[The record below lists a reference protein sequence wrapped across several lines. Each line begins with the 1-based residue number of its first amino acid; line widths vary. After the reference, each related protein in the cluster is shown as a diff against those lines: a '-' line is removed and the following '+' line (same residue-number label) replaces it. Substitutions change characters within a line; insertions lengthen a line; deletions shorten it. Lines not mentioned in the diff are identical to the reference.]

1 MTNFRALWWIA
12 LTFTL
17 FMLYMEWTQFVAQ
30 KEQPAQVA
38 VSQSPVTPV
47 VAGDVPQAPVALKA
61 SVGDVPAG
69 VSSQPSAQR
78 ISVTTD
84 VLNIQ
89 LDSKGGDLRFASLTD
104 YFVSRHD
111 DAPFTLMSDKSPYL
125 FLAQTGFS
133 AQGVAPA
140 PNHHEVFSV
149 EKTEFV
155 LAANADELRVPLKW
169 EKDGI
174 KVEKTY
180 VFKRGSYTVRVDYAV
195 TNGTDQTWQAAPYY
209 QLVRNTYDPTSS
221 FWLPTYTGGAVY
233 DPVNKFDKIDFDDMK
248 TQALSREATGG
259 WLTMMQHYFL
269 AAFVPNAQDSMHYYT
284 KVLESERYAL
294 GMIAPAMTVSAGAS
308 ASTSVQLYAG
318 PKLQGD
324 LEALAAGL
332 ELTVDYGV
340 LSFMA
345 QPMFWLL
352 EHLSS
357 WVEPFSG
364 LWSWGWA
371 IILVT
376 IILKALFYK
385 LSEAGYKSMA
395 NLRKLA
401 PRLQH
406 LKDNYGHDKMM
417 FQQKMMEL
425 YKTEKINP
433 LGGCLPILIQIPVFL
448 ALYWVLLEAVEL
460 RMTPFLWLDDLSQY
474 DPFFI
479 LPILMGLTMIVQQK
493 LNPPPTDPMQEKI
506 MKFLPYIFTVT
517 FLFMPS
523 GLVLY
528 WVVNNG
534 LSILQQW
541 HITRKIEAMDKPPA
555 HHHS

>member
-12 LTFTL
+12 LIFTL
-17 FMLYMEWTQFVAQ
+17 FMLYTEWTYFVAQ
-30 KEQPAQVA
+30 KQQPAQPVA
-38 VSQSPVTPV
+38 SQSANLPAT
-47 VAGDVPQAPVALKA
+47 AGDVPQAPVSLTA
-61 SVGDVPAG
+61 SAGDVPTTA
-69 VSSQPSAQR
+69 VAQPSMQR
-78 ISVTTD
+78 VSVTTD
-84 VLNIQ
+84 VLNVQ
-89 LDSKGGDLRFASLTD
+89 LDTKGGDLRFVSLSA
-104 YFVSRHD
+104 YPVSRDD
-111 DAPFTLMSDKSPYL
+111 DAAFTLMSDKSPYL

-133 AQGVAPA
+133 AQGGAIA

-149 EKTEFV
+149 SKTEFV
-155 LAANADELRVPLKW
+155 LAEGADELRVPMTW

-174 KVEKTY
+174 KVVKTY
-180 VFKRGSYTVRVDYAV
+180 VFKRGSYTVGVEYAV
-195 TNGTDQTWQAAPYY
+195 TNATQQSWQAAPYY

-233 DPVNKFDKIDFDDMK
+233 DPVNKFDKVDFDDMK
-248 TQALSREATGG
+248 KQPVSKDAAGG

-269 AAFVPNAQDSMHYYT
+269 AAFVPNTQDNMHYYS
-284 KVLESERYAL
+284 KVLESDRYAL
-294 GMIAPAMTVSAGAS
+294 GMMAPAMSVAAGAS
-308 ASTSVQLYAG
+308 ATSLVQLYAG

-324 LEALAAGL
+324 LEALAPGL

-340 LSFMA
+340 LAFMA

-371 IILVT
+371 IILLT
-376 IILKALFYK
+376 ILLKAVFYK

-460 RMTPFLWLDDLSQY
+460 RMTPFMWLDDLSQY

-479 LPILMGLTMIVQQK
+479 LPILMGVTMVVQQK

-541 HITRKIEAMDKPPA
+541 HITRKIEAMDKPEA
-555 HHHS
+555 HHKA

>member
-1 MTNFRALWWIA
+1 
-12 LTFTL
+12 
-17 FMLYMEWTQFVAQ
+17 
-30 KEQPAQVA
+30 
-38 VSQSPVTPV
+38 
-47 VAGDVPQAPVALKA
+47 
-61 SVGDVPAG
+61 
-69 VSSQPSAQR
+69 
-78 ISVTTD
+78 
-84 VLNIQ
+84 
-89 LDSKGGDLRFASLTD
+89 
-104 YFVSRHD
+104 
-111 DAPFTLMSDKSPYL
+111 
-125 FLAQTGFS
+125 
-133 AQGVAPA
+133 
-140 PNHHEVFSV
+140 
-149 EKTEFV
+149 
-155 LAANADELRVPLKW
+155 
-169 EKDGI
+169 
-174 KVEKTY
+174 
-180 VFKRGSYTVRVDYAV
+180 
-195 TNGTDQTWQAAPYY
+195 
-209 QLVRNTYDPTSS
+209 
-221 FWLPTYTGGAVY
+221 
-233 DPVNKFDKIDFDDMK
+233 
-248 TQALSREATGG
+248 
-259 WLTMMQHYFL
+259 MMQHYFL
-269 AAFVPNAQDSMHYYT
+269 AAFVPNAQESMHYYS

-294 GMIAPAMTVSAGAS
+294 GMIAPAMTVAAGAS
-308 ASTSVQLYAG
+308 VTSMVQLYAG

-324 LEALAAGL
+324 LEALAPGL

-340 LSFMA
+340 LAFMA

-371 IILVT
+371 IILLT
-376 IILKALFYK
+376 ILLKAVFYK

-460 RMTPFLWLDDLSQY
+460 RMTPFMWLDDLSQY

-479 LPILMGLTMIVQQK
+479 LPILMGVTMVIQQK

-506 MKFLPYIFTVT
+506 MKFLPYVFTVT

-541 HITRKIEAMDKPPA
+541 HITRKIEAMDKPEA
-555 HHHS
+555 HHKA

>member
-12 LTFTL
+12 LVFTL
-17 FMLYMEWTQFVAQ
+17 FMLYTEWTYFVAQ
-30 KEQPAQVA
+30 KQQPAQPVA
-38 VSQSPVTPV
+38 SQSANLPAT
-47 VAGDVPQAPVALKA
+47 AGDVPQAPVSLTA
-61 SVGDVPAG
+61 SAGDVPTTAIA
-69 VSSQPSAQR
+69 QPSMQR
-78 ISVTTD
+78 VSVTTD
-84 VLNIQ
+84 VLNVQ
-89 LDSKGGDLRFASLTD
+89 LDTKGGDLRFVSLSA
-104 YFVSRHD
+104 YPVSRD
-111 DAPFTLMSDKSPYL
+111 DDTAFTLMSDKSPYL

-133 AQGVAPA
+133 AQGSAIA

-149 EKTEFV
+149 AKTEFV
-155 LAANADELRVPLKW
+155 LAEGADELRVPMTW

-174 KVEKTY
+174 KVVKTY
-180 VFKRGSYTVRVDYAV
+180 VFKRSSYTVGVEYAV
-195 TNGTDQTWQAAPYY
+195 TNATQQSWQAAPYY

-233 DPVNKFDKIDFDDMK
+233 DPVNKFDKVDFDDMK
-248 TQALSREATGG
+248 KQPVSKDAAGG

-269 AAFVPNAQDSMHYYT
+269 AAFVPNTQDTMHYYS

-294 GMIAPAMTVSAGAS
+294 GMMAPAMSVAAGAS
-308 ASTSVQLYAG
+308 ATSLVQLYAG

-324 LEALAAGL
+324 LEALAPGL

-340 LSFMA
+340 LAFMA

-371 IILVT
+371 IILLT
-376 IILKALFYK
+376 ILLKAVFYK

-460 RMTPFLWLDDLSQY
+460 RMTPFMWLDDLSQY

-479 LPILMGLTMIVQQK
+479 LPILMGITMVVQQK
-493 LNPPPTDPMQEKI
+493 LNPPPTDPMQEKV

-541 HITRKIEAMDKPPA
+541 HITRKIEAMDKPEA
-555 HHHS
+555 HHKA

>member
-12 LTFTL
+12 LIFTL
-17 FMLYMEWTQFVAQ
+17 FMLYTEWTYFVAQ
-30 KEQPAQVA
+30 KQQPAQAVA
-38 VSQSPVTPV
+38 SQSA
-47 VAGDVPQAPVALKA
+47 VAPANVGDVPQAPVSLTA
-61 SVGDVPAG
+61 SAVDVPTTVTA
-69 VSSQPSAQR
+69 QPTLER
-78 ISVTTD
+78 VTVTTD
-84 VLNIQ
+84 VLNVQ
-89 LDSKGGDLRFASLTD
+89 LDTKGGDLRFASLSA
-104 YFVSRHD
+104 YPVSRD
-111 DAPFTLMSDKSPYL
+111 DDTAFTLMSDKSPYL

-133 AQGVAPA
+133 AQGGAVA

-149 EKTEFV
+149 SKTEFV
-155 LAANADELRVPLKW
+155 LAEGTDELRVPMTW
-169 EKDGI
+169 EKDGV
-174 KVEKTY
+174 KVQKTY
-180 VFKRGSYTVRVDYAV
+180 VFKRGSYTVGVEYAV
-195 TNGTDQTWQAAPYY
+195 TNATAQTWQAAPYY

-233 DPVNKFDKIDFDDMK
+233 DPVNKFDKVDFDDMK
-248 TQALSREATGG
+248 KQPVSKDAAGG

-269 AAFVPNAQDSMHYYT
+269 AAFVPNTQDNMHYYS

-294 GMIAPAMTVSAGAS
+294 GMMAPAMSVAAGAS
-308 ASTSVQLYAG
+308 ATSLVQLYAG

-324 LEALAAGL
+324 LEALAPGL

-340 LSFMA
+340 LAFMA

-371 IILVT
+371 IILLT
-376 IILKALFYK
+376 ILLKAVFYK

-460 RMTPFLWLDDLSQY
+460 RMTPFMWLDDLSQY

-479 LPILMGLTMIVQQK
+479 LPILMGITMVVQQK
-493 LNPPPTDPMQEKI
+493 LNPAPTDPMQEKV

-541 HITRKIEAMDKPPA
+541 YITRKIEAMDKPEA
-555 HHHS
+555 HHKA

>member
-12 LTFTL
+12 LIFTL
-17 FMLYMEWTQFVAQ
+17 FMLYTEWTYFVAQ
-30 KEQPAQVA
+30 KQQPVQPVA
-38 VSQSPVTPV
+38 SQSVTTPTT
-47 VAGDVPQAPVALKA
+47 AGDVPQAPVSLTA
-61 SVGDVPAG
+61 SAGDVPTTA
-69 VSSQPSAQR
+69 VSQPSIQR
-78 ISVTTD
+78 VTVTTD

-89 LDSKGGDLRFASLTD
+89 LDTKGGDLRFASLSA
-104 YFVSRHD
+104 YPVSRDD

-133 AQGVAPA
+133 AQGGSIA
-140 PNHHEVFSV
+140 PNHHEVFGV
-149 EKTEFV
+149 AKTEFA
-155 LAANADELRVPLKW
+155 LAEGADELRVPMTW
-169 EKDGI
+169 EKDGV
-174 KVEKTY
+174 KVVKTY
-180 VFKRGSYTVRVDYAV
+180 IFKRGSYTVGVEYAV
-195 TNGTDQTWQAAPYY
+195 TNATEQAWQAAPYY

-248 TQALSREATGG
+248 KQPLSREAAGG

-269 AAFVPNAQDSMHYYT
+269 AAFVPNAQESMHYYS

-294 GMIAPAMTVSAGAS
+294 GMIAPAMTVAAGAS
-308 ASTSVQLYAG
+308 VTSMVQLYAG

-324 LEALAAGL
+324 LEALAPGL

-340 LSFMA
+340 LAFMA

-371 IILVT
+371 IILLT
-376 IILKALFYK
+376 ILLKAVFYK

-460 RMTPFLWLDDLSQY
+460 RMTPFMWLDDLSQY

-479 LPILMGLTMIVQQK
+479 LPILMGVTMVIQQK

-506 MKFLPYIFTVT
+506 MKFLPYVFTVT

-541 HITRKIEAMDKPPA
+541 HITRKIEAMDKPEA
-555 HHHS
+555 HHKS

>member
-12 LTFTL
+12 LIFTL
-17 FMLYMEWTQFVAQ
+17 FMLYTEWTYFVAQ
-30 KEQPAQVA
+30 KQQPVQPVA
-38 VSQSPVTPV
+38 SQSVTTPTT
-47 VAGDVPQAPVALKA
+47 AGDVPQAPVSLTA
-61 SVGDVPAG
+61 SAGDVPTTA
-69 VSSQPSAQR
+69 VSQPSIQR
-78 ISVTTD
+78 VTVTTD

-89 LDSKGGDLRFASLTD
+89 LDTKGGDLRFASLPE
-104 YFVSRHD
+104 YPVSRSD

-133 AQGVAPA
+133 AQGGSIA

-149 EKTEFV
+149 AKTEFALSEGV
-155 LAANADELRVPLKW
+155 DELRVPMTW
-169 EKDGI
+169 EKDGV
-174 KVEKTY
+174 KVVKTY
-180 VFKRGSYTVRVDYAV
+180 VFKRGSYTVGVEYAV
-195 TNGTDQTWQAAPYY
+195 TNATEQAWQAAPYY

-248 TQALSREATGG
+248 KQPLSREAAGG

-269 AAFVPNAQDSMHYYT
+269 AAFVPNAQESMHYYS

-294 GMIAPAMTVSAGAS
+294 GMIAPAMTVAAGAS
-308 ASTSVQLYAG
+308 VTSMVQLYAG

-324 LEALAAGL
+324 LEALAPGL

-340 LSFMA
+340 LAFMA

-371 IILVT
+371 IILLT
-376 IILKALFYK
+376 ILLKAVFYK

-417 FQQKMMEL
+417 FQQKMIDR
-425 YKTEKINP
+425 K
-433 LGGCLPILIQIPVFL
+433 
-448 ALYWVLLEAVEL
+448 
-460 RMTPFLWLDDLSQY
+460 S
-474 DPFFI
+474 
-479 LPILMGLTMIVQQK
+479 
-493 LNPPPTDPMQEKI
+493 
-506 MKFLPYIFTVT
+506 
-517 FLFMPS
+517 
-523 GLVLY
+523 
-528 WVVNNG
+528 VV
-534 LSILQQW
+534 
-541 HITRKIEAMDKPPA
+541 
-555 HHHS
+555 

>member
-1 MTNFRALWWIA
+1 
-12 LTFTL
+12 
-17 FMLYMEWTQFVAQ
+17 
-30 KEQPAQVA
+30 
-38 VSQSPVTPV
+38 
-47 VAGDVPQAPVALKA
+47 
-61 SVGDVPAG
+61 
-69 VSSQPSAQR
+69 
-78 ISVTTD
+78 
-84 VLNIQ
+84 
-89 LDSKGGDLRFASLTD
+89 
-104 YFVSRHD
+104 
-111 DAPFTLMSDKSPYL
+111 
-125 FLAQTGFS
+125 
-133 AQGVAPA
+133 
-140 PNHHEVFSV
+140 
-149 EKTEFV
+149 
-155 LAANADELRVPLKW
+155 LRVPMTW
-169 EKDGI
+169 EKDGV
-174 KVEKTY
+174 KVVKTY
-180 VFKRGSYTVRVDYAV
+180 VFKRGSYTVGVEYAV
-195 TNGTDQTWQAAPYY
+195 TNATEQAWQAAPYY

-248 TQALSREATGG
+248 KQSLSREAAGG

-269 AAFVPNAQDSMHYYT
+269 AAFVPNAQESMHYYS

-294 GMIAPAMTVSAGAS
+294 GMIAPAMTVAAGAS
-308 ASTSVQLYAG
+308 ATSMVQLYAG

-324 LEALAAGL
+324 LEALAPGL

-340 LSFMA
+340 LAFMA

-371 IILVT
+371 IILLT
-376 IILKALFYK
+376 ILLKAVFYK

-460 RMTPFLWLDDLSQY
+460 RMTPFMWLDDLSQY

-479 LPILMGLTMIVQQK
+479 LPILMGVTMVIQQK

-506 MKFLPYIFTVT
+506 MKFLPYVFTVT

-541 HITRKIEAMDKPPA
+541 HITRKIEAMDKPEA
-555 HHHS
+555 HHKA